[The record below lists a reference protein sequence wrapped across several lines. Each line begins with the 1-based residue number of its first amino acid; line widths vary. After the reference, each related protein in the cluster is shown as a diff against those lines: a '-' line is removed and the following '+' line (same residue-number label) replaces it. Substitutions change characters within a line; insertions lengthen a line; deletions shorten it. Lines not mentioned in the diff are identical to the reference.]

1 MPHKTNI
8 AHLIWVGC
16 EIVALLKERLM
27 QRDYYTCYRSQRD
40 MALNSFHV
48 VILVYMAIVLIS
60 LGK

>member
-1 MPHKTNI
+1 
-8 AHLIWVGC
+8 
-16 EIVALLKERLM
+16 M

-60 LGK
+60 LGKYISHCFSERYTIRNGQYM